1 MPTRFCSIVSLLLLL
16 AASGPAALGAA
27 GSEFRADKLA
37 AMDAAI
43 QEAITDRKLPG
54 GVLRL
59 ERNGRVYQKAFGRR
73 AIVPVAE
80 AMAEDT
86 IFDAASLTKVL
97 ATTPSILLLAE
108 RGKID
113 LDAPV
118 AAYVPE
124 FAQNGKA
131 AIAVRHLLTHTS
143 GLRPGI
149 GGSPSWSGYD
159 GAIQRACEEK
169 PRSEPG
175 TTFVYSDINFI
186 VLGEIVRRVSGERLD
201 EFVAREIF
209 RPLKMNDSGYL
220 PPADKLSRIAPT
232 EFDSEGKMLRGIVHD
247 PTARKMGGVAGHAGV
262 FTTVADLARFA
273 HMMLN
278 HGELDGVRLLAPAT
292 VQRMTGVQTRDDI
305 SRRGFGWDIDS
316 PHSGPRGKVFP
327 LGSYGHTGW
336 TGSSVWLDPSS
347 GSIVI
352 FMSNRV
358 HPDGKGNVVPL
369 RATLGTLAAE
379 ATGFDFAHVDRK
391 QVTPRPK
398 GEPTFVLNGIDV
410 LVREHFIR
418 LRGLK
423 VGLITNHTGRDRE
436 RNASTDLL
444 HQAPGVELNA
454 LFSPEHGIRG
464 TADTKVGDSVDEKT
478 GLPIYSLY
486 GGAAR
491 RQPGQSDADYDL
503 AVIRSHQPKLEQIR
517 ELDALIFDVQDIGAR
532 FYTYS
537 STLGA
542 ALEAAGQAGK
552 KIYVLDRVNPIT
564 GSHVEGPVQTRHFS
578 FIGFHTLP
586 VRHGLTM
593 GELALMLNAER
604 GFKADLAV
612 VACENW
618 SRDTWFDG
626 TDLPWTNPS
635 PSMRSLNAATLYPGI
650 CLLESASVSMG
661 RGTDKPFE
669 QAGAPYIDDTRLAR
683 EMNRAGLTGVRFVP
697 VRFTPRVEY
706 FPGPP
711 GSLKYRDQE
720 CGGVYMVLTDRERC
734 NVVDIGIVMAQ
745 VLQRLHPQEFN
756 PDQMARLLGHDETL
770 QAIKAGKTLAEI
782 KALWSRDLEQ
792 YRARRQPFL
801 LYKAANGSR

>member
-1 MPTRFCSIVSLLLLL
+1 MLGVCLL
-16 AASGPAALGAA
+16 AVFAATGPSAAGAA
-27 GSEFRADKLA
+27 TPAFRAEKLA
-37 AMDAAI
+37 AIDAAI
-43 QEAITDRKLPG
+43 QEAIADKKLPG

-59 ERNGRVYQKAFGRR
+59 EHQGRVYQKAFGRS
-73 AIVPVAE
+73 AIVPADE
-80 AMAEDT
+80 PMAEDT
-86 IFDAASLTKVL
+86 IFDAASLTKVM
-97 ATTPSILLLAE
+97 ATTTAIMLLAE

-113 LDAPV
+113 VDAPV
-118 AAYVPE
+118 SHYIPE
-124 FAQNGKA
+124 FALNGKA

-149 GGSPSWSGYD
+149 GSNPPWSGYD

-186 VLGEIVRRVSGERLD
+186 VLGEVVRRVSGQRLD
-201 EFVAREIF
+201 EFAAREVF

-220 PPADKLSRIAPT
+220 PPAEKLGRIAPT
-232 EFDSEGKMLRGIVHD
+232 EFDSTGRMLRGVVHD

-273 HMMLN
+273 QMLLN
-278 HGELDGVRLLAPAT
+278 QGELDGVRILAPAT
-292 VQRMTGVQTRDDI
+292 VRRMTSVQTRDDV

-316 PHSGPRGKVFP
+316 PYSGPRGKVFP
-327 LGSYGHTGW
+327 LGSFGHTGW
-336 TGSSVWLDPSS
+336 TGPSVWIDPSS
-347 GSIVI
+347 RSSVI
-352 FMSNRV
+352 FLSNRV

-369 RATLGTLAAE
+369 RAILGTLAAE
-379 ATGFDFAHVDRK
+379 ATGFDFGPVDRPA
-391 QVTPRPK
+391 VTPRPK

-436 RNASTDLL
+436 RNPSIDLL
-444 HQAPGVELNA
+444 HQAQGVQLKA

-464 TADTKVGDSVDEKT
+464 TADAKVGDSVDERT

-486 GGAAR
+486 GDAAAR
-491 RQPGQSDADYDL
+491 LPGQTDADYDL

-517 ELDALIFDVQDIGAR
+517 SLDALIFDLQDIGAR

-542 ALEAAGQAGK
+542 ALEAAGQARM

-564 GSHVEGPVQTRHFS
+564 GSHVEGPVQTRHAS
-578 FIGFHTLP
+578 FIGFHPLP

-593 GELALMLNAER
+593 GELALMLNRER
-604 GFKADLAV
+604 DFKADLAV

-618 SRDTWFDG
+618 SRDMWFDG

-635 PSMRSLNAATLYPGI
+635 PSMRSLNAATVYPGI
-650 CLLESASVSMG
+650 CLLESTSLSMG

-683 EMNRAGLTGVRFVP
+683 EMNRAGLPGVQFVP
-697 VRFTPRVEY
+697 VRFTPRMEY

-734 NVVDIGIVMAQ
+734 NVVDIGIAMAL
-745 VLQRLHPQEFN
+745 VLRRLYPKEFN
-756 PDQMARLLGHDETL
+756 PDQMARLLGHDATL
-770 QAIKAGKTLAEI
+770 QAIKAGKTLPEI

-792 YRARRQPFL
+792 YHARRQPFL
-801 LYKAANGSR
+801 LYKAAGGAR